1 MLQNVWPLLYKPEFY
16 PSTVHKPLL
25 LAMLAAA
32 SAIPTPGKTILNSAQ
47 AEQLFGQAQDAV
59 LIRHAPPATR
69 PNTAST
75 ARDHFHEISPAKS
88 SLQTVQCLILFSL
101 RQTSNGNKS
110 SAYLWFCHAAAMALE
125 LGLHRVVLDKSR
137 HVPQVSTFRPQG

>member
-1 MLQNVWPLLYKPEFY
+1 
-16 PSTVHKPLL
+16 
-25 LAMLAAA
+25 MLAAA
-32 SAIPTPGKTILNSAQ
+32 SAIPTPGKTILNSTR
-47 AEQLFGQAQDAV
+47 AEQLFEQAQDAV
-59 LIRHAPPATR
+59 LIRHATTPPR
-69 PNTAST
+69 PITSSSTTT

-125 LGLHRVVLDKSR
+125 LGLHRVVLDKSK
-137 HVPQVSTFRPQG
+137 HVPQVRNL